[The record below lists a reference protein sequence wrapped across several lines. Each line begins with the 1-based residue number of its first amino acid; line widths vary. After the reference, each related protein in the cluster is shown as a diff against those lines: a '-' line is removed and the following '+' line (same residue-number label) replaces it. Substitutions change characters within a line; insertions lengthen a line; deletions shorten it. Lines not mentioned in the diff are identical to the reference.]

1 MKKLI
6 FIALALAILVPSIC
20 RAEVSLFGTTDQEK
34 IKVAEKSSPFYGG
47 HIKIQIVPSFPE
59 DAFKMGSTR
68 FYSNGYK
75 DIRMRAW
82 GYDNYDGGYTFE
94 FTMNHEIC
102 HYNYP
107 AYTEEQCD
115 DLADRMINFVNSLY

>member
-6 FIALALAILVPSIC
+6 FIILALAIFVPSIC
-20 RAEVSLFGTTDQEK
+20 QAKVTLFGTTDQEK
-34 IKVAEKSSPFYGG
+34 IKVAEKFSPFYRDD
-47 HIKIQIVPSFPE
+47 IKIQVVPSFPE
-59 DAFKMGSTR
+59 DPFKIGSTR
-68 FYSNGYK
+68 FYSNGLK
-75 DIRMRAW
+75 DIRVRAG

-94 FTMNHEIC
+94 FTVNHEIC

-107 AYTEEQCD
+107 SYTEDQCD